1 MKKKIHSV
9 SLLLILVFLIT
20 ISHTSSRK
28 LSSKQAEI
36 KTNKSVTG
44 NGETDSFHNLMGIEE
59 CGNED
64 EECLNRRILAD
75 AHLDYIYTQN
85 QKT

>member
-1 MKKKIHSV
+1 MKKKIHSLA
-9 SLLLILVFLIT
+9 LLLILVFLVT

-28 LSSKQAEI
+28 LSSNQEI
-36 KTNKSVTG
+36 KINKSVTG
-44 NGETDSFHNLMGIEE
+44 NGETESFHNLMGMEE

-85 QKT
+85 QKN

>member
-28 LSSKQAEI
+28 LSSKQEI